1 MNIRS
6 LDIKANS
13 IDDLI
18 SELKSGFSADSFDR
32 LKNLLKIS
40 DNMLS
45 KIVHIPQRTLTRRRQ
60 DGRLRPDESERVL
73 RIAKIYDKALEV
85 FETEI
90 ATENWLKKPSRGL
103 GYKVPLEYADTEP
116 GAQEVLKLLGR
127 MEHGIF
133 PG

>member
-18 SELKSGFSADSFDR
+18 GSLKSGFSADSFDK
-32 LKNLLKIS
+32 LKKCLKIS

-73 RIAKIYDKALEV
+73 RIANIYDKALEV

-90 ATENWLKKPSRGL
+90 ATEKWLKKPSRGL
-103 GYKVPLEYADTEP
+103 GYKIPLEYADTEP
-116 GAQEVLKLLGR
+116 GAREVLNLLGR
-127 MEHGIF
+127 IEHGIF

>member
-6 LDIKANS
+6 LDIKAKS

-18 SELKSGFSADSFDR
+18 GALKLGFSADSFDK
-32 LKNLLKIS
+32 LKSRLKIS

-73 RIAKIYDKALEV
+73 RIAKIYDRALEV

-90 ATENWLKKPSRGL
+90 ATESWLKKPSRGL

-116 GAQEVLKLLGR
+116 GAHEVFKLLGR
-127 MEHGIF
+127 IEHGVF

>member
-1 MNIRS
+1 MQIRS
-6 LDIKANS
+6 IDIEVGS
-13 IDDLI
+13 TDELI
-18 SELKSGFSADSFDR
+18 GALKTGFSADSFDK
-32 LKNLLKIS
+32 LKNRLNIS

-73 RIAKIYDKALEV
+73 RIARIYDKALDV
-85 FETEI
+85 FKTETGAER
-90 ATENWLKKPSRGL
+90 WLKKPARGL

-116 GAQEVLKLLGR
+116 GAQEVLNLLGR
-127 MEHGIF
+127 IEHGVF

>member
-18 SELKSGFSADSFDR
+18 GSLKSGFSADSFDK
-32 LKNLLKIS
+32 LKKCLKIS

-45 KIVHIPQRTLTRRRQ
+45 KIVHIPQRTLTRRRR

-73 RIAKIYDKALEV
+73 RIANIYDKAREV

-90 ATENWLKKPSRGL
+90 ATEKWLKKPSRGL
-103 GYKVPLEYADTEP
+103 GYKIPLEYADTEP
-116 GAQEVLKLLGR
+116 GAREVLKLLSR
-127 MEHGIF
+127 IEHGIF